1 MSDKL
6 SEGIQALRAG
16 NRPVAYQ
23 LLKEAVV
30 EDPTQEKAWLWLSG
44 ATQSLPERL
53 QYLEKALA
61 LNPHNEAT
69 RQSILELE
77 QKVAAD
83 SLPSSTPSPTPA
95 VNGQPPQLGY
105 QSYSNFDDI
114 WAEPEHYLL
123 CAYCAQQL
131 KPDTNRCPK
140 CGRNLVVYHYQSE
153 KPSSNFHIYW
163 VLILSLSQLFLLQ
176 GIADFIL
183 DVPFNLLLVRAVF
196 VPIFAVL
203 ALFIFLRQ
211 FWAYAGSVVAVF
223 IAGAFTL
230 GQPYFYSE
238 LAELIVGTAAAQT
251 FLVALGEGMSG
262 FILSTLRVLLTADLA
277 LSFVYGIFLVG
288 ADFSQIP
295 SYLYAR
301 LSKGVNAADH
311 AHIIANRFREQKMVA
326 AAALHWQKAVALDP
340 YRILYQLHLAEAF
353 AELGFFERSLNT
365 LSSATHVATT
375 PAAQAKIK
383 ELTTS
388 IQAKAAK
395 TKPKAK

>member
-6 SEGIQALRAG
+6 SAGIQALRAG

-23 LLKEAVV
+23 LLQEAVA

-44 ATQSLPERL
+44 ATQSLSERL
-53 QYLEKALA
+53 HYLEKALA

-77 QKVAAD
+77 QKIAD
-83 SLPSSTPSPTPA
+83 DSPAPSPPPSA
-95 VNGQPPQLGY
+95 NGQPPQIGY

-131 KPDTNRCPK
+131 QPDTGRCPK
-140 CGRNLVVYHYQSE
+140 CGRNLLVYQYQAE
-153 KPSSNFHIYW
+153 KPSTNFHIYW
-163 VLILSLSQLFLLQ
+163 VLILSLSQLFLIQ

-183 DVPFNLLLVRAVF
+183 GVPLDLVAVRG
-196 VPIFAVL
+196 IFIPVFAIL

-211 FWAYAGSVVAVF
+211 FWAYAGSIVALM
-223 IAGAFTL
+223 IAAAFTF
-230 GQPYFYSE
+230 GQPYFYGE
-238 LAELIVGTAAAQT
+238 LAELMVGTAAAQT
-251 FLVALGEGMSG
+251 FLASLGEGMSG
-262 FILSTLRVLLTADLA
+262 FVLSTVRVLLIADLA

-301 LSKGVNAADH
+301 LSKGVSAADH
-311 AHIIANRFREQKMVA
+311 AHLIANRFREQKMVA
-326 AAALHWQKAVALDP
+326 AAAIHWQKAVALDP

-365 LSSATHVATT
+365 LSSAAHVATT

-395 TKPKAK
+395 TKPKTK